1 MTRTAEP
8 KRDFATRL
16 APQTLA
22 QLDALVQQGRFKNRT
37 EAIETA
43 IARLYEA
50 ERRDPGRLR
59 RAFERACGALPGG
72 TDRAAL
78 KRAEDDR
85 LDWEYA
91 RNTGHLKRTPPADG

>member
-1 MTRTAEP
+1 MSRTREA

-16 APQTLA
+16 APQTLV
-22 QLDALVQQGRFKNRT
+22 QLDALVQHGRFKNRT

-43 IARLYEA
+43 IARLYET
-50 ERRDPGRLR
+50 ERRDPERLR

-72 TDRAAL
+72 SDRADL
-78 KRAEDDR
+78 KRAEHDR

-91 RNTGHLKRTPPADG
+91 RNTGHLKRPSKVDG